1 MKVLVIDEMSMKG
14 RETFEDLDISL
25 RNIKKN
31 LPPFGG
37 MTLLLVGDV
46 LEIPPLNQ
54 KGVFMKPSKRLYKS
68 FDGWLWK
75 T

>member
-1 MKVLVIDEMSMKG
+1 MSMKG
-14 RETFEDLDISL
+14 RETFEDLDISS

-31 LPPFGG
+31 LLPFRD
-37 MTLLLVGDV
+37 MTLLLVGDA

-68 FDGWLWK
+68 FDGWLWE
-75 T
+75 TWQLH

>member
-1 MKVLVIDEMSMKG
+1 MSMKG
-14 RETFEDLDISL
+14 RETFEDLDICL

-54 KGVFMKPSKRLYKS
+54 KGVFMKPIKRLYKS

-75 T
+75 TWQLH

>member
-1 MKVLVIDEMSMKG
+1 MSMKG
-14 RETFEDLDISL
+14 RETFEDLDISS

-31 LPPFGG
+31 LLPFRD

-68 FDGWLWK
+68 FDGWLWEIWQLH
-75 T
+75 